1 MTLSSE
7 LEFANNLRPDQPAL
21 MSTLRLLLGLF
32 GAPVVWTLQIAL
44 SEPLAAR
51 ACYPNQAP
59 LPEPSWEGWSVVI
72 PAVSL
77 ACLAF
82 ALLSGWA
89 ALTFWRRQAPEPMA
103 GRDES
108 GRMRRGRIRFLSRL
122 GLMSSGLF
130 IVAVV
135 FNTLAVLLVPLCSSW
150 Y

>member
-7 LEFANNLRPDQPAL
+7 LANNLRPDQPAL
-21 MSTLRLLLGLF
+21 TGALRLLLGLF
-32 GAPVVWTLQIAL
+32 GAPVAWAFQIAL

-51 ACYPNQAP
+51 ACYPNRTP
-59 LPEPSWEGWSVVI
+59 LPEPSWEGWSVVM

-89 ALTFWRRQAPEPMA
+89 ALAAWRGQTILEPIA

-108 GRMRRGRIRFLSRL
+108 LWLRRGRIRFLSRL

-135 FNTLAVLLVPLCSSW
+135 FNTLAVFLVPLCSSW

>member
-1 MTLSSE
+1 MTLSPE
-7 LEFANNLRPDQPAL
+7 LEFANNLRPNRPAL
-21 MSTLRLLLGLF
+21 LGALRLLLGLF
-32 GAPVVWTLQIAL
+32 GAPMAWAFQIAL

-51 ACYPNQAP
+51 ACYPNRTP
-59 LPEPSWEGWSVVI
+59 LPEPSWAGWSVVM

-89 ALTFWRRQAPEPMA
+89 ALTVWRGQTLEPMA
-103 GRDES
+103 GRDDFL
-108 GRMRRGRIRFLSRL
+108 RLRRGRIRFLSRL

>member
-7 LEFANNLRPDQPAL
+7 LANNLRPNRPAL
-21 MSTLRLLLGLF
+21 LSTPRLWLGLF
-32 GAPVVWTLQIAL
+32 GAPMAWAFQIAL

-51 ACYPNQAP
+51 ACYPDRAP
-59 LPEPSWEGWSVVI
+59 LPEPSWEGWFVVM

-77 ACLAF
+77 ACLGF

-89 ALTFWRRQAPEPMA
+89 ALAAWRGRTNPEPIA

-108 GRMRRGRIRFLSRL
+108 LRLRRGRIRFLSRL

>member
-7 LEFANNLRPDQPAL
+7 FELASSRPPGYPRP
-21 MSTLRLLLGLF
+21 MSALRLLLGLF
-32 GAPVVWTLQIAL
+32 GAPAAWTLQIVL

-59 LPEPSWEGWSVVI
+59 LSEPSWEGWSVVM
-72 PAVSL
+72 PVVSL
-77 ACLAF
+77 ACLVF
-82 ALLSGWA
+82 ALLSGLA
-89 ALTFWRRQAPEPMA
+89 ALVAWRRQASETIA

-108 GRMRRGRIRFLSRL
+108 LRLRRGRIRFLSRL